1 MTTQR
6 DLPLVWASGG
16 GQTPTGDAK
25 YVSGWVAEIPSFQN
39 FNYVLANATGNILVQ
54 AEQGHHNWDVA
65 IQYQTGAQVVDGG
78 LVYACHTASIGS
90 SITGAQPSLDATF
103 SYWVTGAGMFGPA
116 AVGELKQTD
125 GILIDGINTRASAA
139 TWDGNDVTIKNSN
152 AIISFN
158 ITSATVGLPNWS
170 LANVNGEM
178 LLIDNGIST
187 TPTGKS
193 IAPGA
198 ATVSRI
204 YHEAHPP
211 TQSEVSGT
219 IPDSPTDGPI
229 YGRSNANWVKVTST
243 TVSTSPPPPVAG
255 SGQGWY
261 NLDDGTTYV
270 DVDDGD
276 SSQWVPASPPTLP
289 FSKAGTNVVS
299 HFGGTSGTYTI
310 PDGLQSIKV
319 TMISGGGAGGAAG
332 GTGTGAS
339 AGGGGGAG
347 AFAITHWLASEL
359 PSSVL
364 FSVGLG
370 STSISQTSNPGSG
383 GATTFY
389 DVSLNGGSGG
399 VTDVDRRTT
408 VGRGEAGG
416 LGGNV
421 VTQTSTGTRTMST
434 TGAEGSIGAVYN
446 STSTGGD
453 GAGTYFGGGGAGS
466 QNGSSGGISLN
477 HGGGGG
483 GAGEWTSTGR
493 FGGNGGDG
501 ILIVEE
507 TYHY

>member
-54 AEQGHHNWDVA
+54 AEQGHHNWDAA

-211 TQSEVSGT
+211 TQSEVAGT
-219 IPDSPTDGPI
+219 IPDGPQDGEI
-229 YGRSNANWVKVTST
+229 YGRSNGNWVKVTST

-276 SSQWVPASPPTLP
+276 SSQWVPASPATLP
-289 FSKAGTNVVS
+289 EEASSTEVNTGTNSKYVSPAALSGSNYVKDQYYGVVS
-299 HFGGTSGTYTI
+299 YFVANEDVANI
-310 PDGLQSIKV
+310 
-319 TMISGGGAGGAAG
+319 
-332 GTGTGAS
+332 TGT
-339 AGGGGGAG
+339 
-347 AFAITHWLASEL
+347 
-359 PSSVL
+359 
-364 FSVGLG
+364 FSDD
-370 STSISQTSNPGSG
+370 IS
-383 GATTFY
+383 
-389 DVSLNGGSGG
+389 
-399 VTDVDRRTT
+399 
-408 VGRGEAGG
+408 
-416 LGGNV
+416 LGGDFADCHGQRMGDMV
-421 VTQTSTGTRTMST
+421 ML
-434 TGAEGSIGAVYN
+434 TGALEVDSLTSASPLPNDSSCQVDWDITSALTTLGVNSIV
-446 STSTGGD
+446 
-453 GAGTYFGGGGAGS
+453 
-466 QNGSSGGISLN
+466 
-477 HGGGGG
+477 
-483 GAGEWTSTGR
+483 
-493 FGGNGGDG
+493 GGNGSGTCTPVGSGVDFST
-501 ILIVEE
+501 IAVEVRGLAG
-507 TYHY
+507 TKSIQFNTDAIMSFPFSNSFSTATPTSARFQFSIMLQVT